1 MQYLMKHSGSLHA
14 YYEHVCFTWRLKILV
29 SSNVQHGN
37 LLLHLRLIFPYR
49 NYSFSNY
56 KILSFFFSLSCTGDL
71 ILVLHYLWYQ
81 EPIKI
86 KVCTDWKL
94 IEKKKRT
101 KNKNKINAQFNKQTI
116 KQQHQNNTNSAFSRA
131 HSLSAEENSTCIL
144 MHVLYEMRLYVMGY
158 SKFNQL
164 KKIWKKIWQS
174 SDNSFLHIS
183 YVRTNLNIFQT

>member
-14 YYEHVCFTWRLKILV
+14 YYEHACFTRRLKILV

-56 KILSFFFSLSCTGDL
+56 KIFSFFFSLSCTGDL

-101 KNKNKINAQFNKQTI
+101 NSKQKQKKSIHNSTNKQSNNNI
-116 KQQHQNNTNSAFSRA
+116 KITQIQPSQG
-131 HSLSAEENSTCIL
+131 LIPCL
-144 MHVLYEMRLYVMGY
+144 
-158 SKFNQL
+158 L
-164 KKIWKKIWQS
+164 KKL
-174 SDNSFLHIS
+174 LHAS
-183 YVRTNLNIFQT
+183 